1 MSARRAAARFLAAV
15 ITLVLLLL
23 ALDGLAGFLLVG
35 SVFLDPAAGIS
46 HTQHDPQLGWAGR
59 PSVHLPDYYGPGIDL
74 RTNSRGM
81 RGTEVADRKTSG
93 RVRVV
98 CLGDSFTFGH
108 GVGDDQAWPAVV
120 ARLDP
125 RLEMVNMG
133 QEGYGVDQMYLWYL
147 RDARDLDHDLL
158 IVAFIQ
164 QDLMRAAM
172 PDFFGYPKPVLVLEN
187 GRLTPE
193 SRDLPRRSRLSGLR
207 RLTSASRQLRS
218 VSIPAGW
225 FWGEVPQDGGF
236 SIDLATVHTVGMRV
250 FAEIAEMCRKAGR
263 PVLFVYLPSLE
274 DAANADKGGS
284 LRVSLR
290 RWMAARRYPYLD
302 LTNDFA
308 ALPRWRREAL
318 FLNEGHQLLHSIHY
332 NADGQAFVA
341 ALILRA
347 LREDGSW

>member
-1 MSARRAAARFLAAV
+1 MSARRAAGRFLAAV

-46 HTQHDPQLGWAGR
+46 HTWHDPLLGWAGR
-59 PSVHLPDYYGPGIDL
+59 PSVTLPDYYGPGIGL

-81 RGTEVADRKTSG
+81 RGGEVTDKKTPG
-93 RVRVV
+93 RIRVV

-108 GVGDDQAWPAVV
+108 GVGDDQAWPAVA

-125 RLEMVNMG
+125 SLEMVNMG

-172 PDFFGYPKPVLVLEN
+172 PDFFGYPKPLLIVEN

-193 SRDLPRRSRLSGLR
+193 SRELPRRSRLSGLR
-207 RLTSASRQLRS
+207 RLSSASRQLRS
-218 VSIPAGW
+218 VSVPAGW
-225 FWGEVPQDGGF
+225 FGGAGSHEGEFIV
-236 SIDLATVHTVGMRV
+236 DLSRVHTIGMRV
-250 FAEIAEMCRKAGR
+250 FTEIAEECRRKGR
-263 PVLFVYLPSLE
+263 QVLFVYLPSLE
-274 DAANADKGGS
+274 DAASSGNANS
-284 LRVSLR
+284 LRIPLQ

-302 LTNDFA
+302 LTADFA
-308 ALPRWRREAL
+308 ALPRWRSDAL
-318 FLNEGHQLLHSIHY
+318 FLDEGHQLIHSIHY

-341 ALILRA
+341 SLILRA
-347 LREDGSW
+347 LREGGSW

>member
-1 MSARRAAARFLAAV
+1 MSARRAAAWFLAAV
-15 ITLVLLLL
+15 IAFMLLLL

-46 HTQHDPQLGWAGR
+46 HTRHDPLLGWAGR
-59 PSVHLPDYYGPGIDL
+59 PSVNLPDYYGPGIGL

-81 RGTEVADRKTSG
+81 RSGEVADGKTPG
-93 RVRVV
+93 RIRVV

-120 ARLDP
+120 ARLEP

-147 RDARDLDHDLL
+147 RDAVILDHDLL

-172 PDFFGYPKPVLVLEN
+172 PEFFGYPKPLLVLEN

-193 SRDLPRRSRLSGLR
+193 SRELPRRSRLSGLR
-207 RLTSASRQLRS
+207 RLSSASRQLRS

-225 FWGEVPQDGGF
+225 FWGGGSHEGEF
-236 SIDLATVHTVGMRV
+236 IVDLSRVHTVGMRV
-250 FAEIAEMCRKAGR
+250 FTEIAETCRKAGR
-263 PVLFVYLPSLE
+263 PVVFVYLPSL
-274 DAANADKGGS
+274 DDIVNADRSSS
-284 LRVSLR
+284 LGVSLR
-290 RWMAARRYPYLD
+290 RWMAERRNPYLD
-302 LTNDFA
+302 LTADFA
-308 ALPRWRREAL
+308 ALPRWRSDAL
-318 FLNEGHQLLHSIHY
+318 FLDEGHQLIHSLHY

-341 ALILRA
+341 SLILRA
-347 LREDGSW
+347 LREGGSW